1 MGNKGSYSDGV
12 RIGSGS
18 SINIDFYYQGQRC
31 RERLPL
37 KPTPA
42 NLKKASQHRA
52 AILSSIDNG
61 TFDYQVTFPRSK
73 NARKF
78 MRQDRLEHYLRT
90 WLVNK
95 KPTLKASS
103 YKDYKNTIGGQLI
116 PEFGHLLL
124 SELKRSH
131 VRDWA
136 SKLTCSNKRI
146 SNLISPLRAALD
158 DAMHDELITH
168 NPLAGWHYRKIEPP
182 KEVDDI
188 DPFTAEEQA
197 AILATL
203 PNEGVPLIQF
213 ALWTGLRTSELVAL
227 EWGDIDWR
235 QNRCRITRAITQ
247 ASKGEAETTKTTA
260 GTRTIDLLPRA
271 VAALK
276 AQKAISYLHPSGRVF
291 INPRTAE
298 PWTGDQAIRKTM
310 WAHALKRA
318 GVRYRR
324 PYQTRHTYAS
334 MMVSSGEPLAWVS
347 KQMGHTSVVTTARI
361 YAGWIPTT
369 NSQAG
374 LLADQ
379 KFANILTGQHSVNIA
394 N

>member
-1 MGNKGSYSDGV
+1 MGNQGSHQEGV
-12 RIGSGS
+12 RAASSS
-18 SINIDFYYQGQRC
+18 SIEIDFYYQGTRC
-31 RERLPL
+31 RERLKL
-37 KPTPA
+37 EPTPA
-42 NLKKASQHRA
+42 NLKKAARHRA
-52 AILSSIDNG
+52 AVIASIDAG

-78 MRQDRLEHYLRT
+78 MRQDRVDTYLRT
-90 WLVNK
+90 WLATK

-103 YKDYKNTIGGQLI
+103 YKDYKNTIEGKLI

-124 SELKRSH
+124 AELKRGH

-136 SKLTCSNKRI
+136 SRLTCSNKRI

-158 DAMHDELITH
+158 DAMHDEMIAG

-197 AILATL
+197 AILAAL
-203 PNEGVPLIQF
+203 PSDGLPLIQF
-213 ALWTGLRTSELVAL
+213 ALWSGLRTSELVAL

-235 QNRCRITRAITQ
+235 QKRCRITRAITQ
-247 ASKGEAETTKTTA
+247 AAKGEAETTKTTA

-271 VAALK
+271 LEALK
-276 AQKAISYLHPSGRVF
+276 AQKTLSYLHPSGRVF
-291 INPRTAE
+291 LNPRTGE
-298 PWTGDQAIRKTM
+298 PWTGDQAIRKTL
-310 WAHALKRA
+310 WTHALKRA

-334 MMVSSGEPLAWVS
+334 MMVSAGEPLAWVS

-369 NSQAG
+369 NSQVG
-374 LLADQ
+374 MLA
-379 KFANILTGQHSVNIA
+379 NSVYSTDFLKKKHC
-394 N
+394 

>member
-1 MGNKGSYSDGV
+1 MGNQGSNQEGV
-12 RIGSGS
+12 RASSGS
-18 SINIDFYYQGQRC
+18 SIEIDFYYQGTRC
-31 RERLPL
+31 RERLKL
-37 KPTPA
+37 EPTPA
-42 NLKKASQHRA
+42 NLKKAARHRA
-52 AILSSIDNG
+52 AIISSIDAG

-78 MRQDRLEHYLRT
+78 LRQDRLDHYLQT
-90 WLVNK
+90 WLEAK
-95 KPTLKASS
+95 KPTIKTST
-103 YKDYKNTIGGQLI
+103 YRDYRKTIDGQLT
-116 PEFGHLLL
+116 PQFGHLMLA
-124 SELKRSH
+124 ELKRGH

-136 SKLTCSNKRI
+136 SKLSCSNKRI
-146 SNLISPLRAALD
+146 SNIISPLRAALD

-188 DPFTAEEQA
+188 DPFSVEEQA
-197 AILATL
+197 AILEAL
-203 PNEGVPLIQF
+203 PNDGTPLIQF
-213 ALWTGLRTSELVAL
+213 AFWTGLRTSELVAL

-235 QNRCRITRAITQ
+235 QQRCRITRAITQ

-271 VAALK
+271 IEALK
-276 AQKAISYLHPSGRVF
+276 AQKAMSYLHPSGRVF
-291 INPRTAE
+291 INPRTGE
-298 PWTGDQAIRKTM
+298 PWTGDQAIRKTL

-334 MMVSSGEPLAWVS
+334 MMVSAGEPLAWVS

-361 YAGWIPTT
+361 YSSWIPTT

-374 LLADQ
+374 ARATEAYSISFSTL
-379 KFANILTGQHSVNIA
+379 
-394 N
+394 